1 MNTPLIRRCFLQASA
16 AGLTGLVS
24 ASWSPALPSP
34 VHDAD
39 PDLVLA
45 PEEGEVFLI
54 GRRQGRVTIKAGR
67 RCGGVET
74 MSVLTED
81 IPTGDGIPVHKHG
94 TEEEWIYIESGQG
107 RLTFGEHEL
116 CVQPGSMALV
126 PRGVWHGLRNS
137 GEETLRMV
145 FGYAPAGFED
155 YFRAI
160 GVPPGQP
167 PRDLSA
173 EDWER
178 INRSFRVT
186 YRE

>member
-1 MNTPLIRRCFLQASA
+1 MNTSLIRRSFLQASA
-16 AGLTGLVS
+16 AGFTGLLSALLSS
-24 ASWSPALPSP
+24 ASPSG
-34 VHDAD
+34 VQDAH
-39 PDLVLA
+39 PDLVLD

-54 GRRQGRVTIKAGR
+54 GSRQGRVTIKAAKR
-67 RCGGVET
+67 NGGVEAV
-74 MSVLTED
+74 SLLTED
-81 IPTGDGIPVHKHG
+81 VPPGDAIPVHKHG
-94 TEEEWIYIESGQG
+94 AEEEWLYIESGQG
-107 RLTFGEHEL
+107 RLTFGDHEL
-116 CVQPGSMALV
+116 RVLPGSMALV

-167 PRDLSA
+167 PRDMSA
-173 EDWER
+173 EDWES
-178 INRSFRVT
+178 INRSFKVT